1 VFLSFWRERGLTK
14 YLKDCQRG
22 EITEIIVLRSR
33 FFGSKASGLTE
44 RLSRGTVEAEFNLN
58 LV

>member
-1 VFLSFWRERGLTK
+1 M

-33 FFGSKASGLTE
+33 LFGSKASGPTE
-44 RLSRGTVEAEFNLN
+44 RLSRGTVKAEFNLS